1 MKRDSISTQAG
12 ARSGER
18 SPEDVVPHR
27 SITKPTGGEGWARV
41 PDLIRS
47 SSEPLPAPWD
57 ELFAPLEN
65 GSVDELVVIAQIGQS
80 LDGRIATHSGHSHY
94 INGIAGRAHLHRL
107 RALVDAVV
115 VGVGTV
121 VADDPQLTVRLV
133 PGPNPARVVLD
144 PRGRLPVQARVLS
157 EDGSRRVV
165 VTTTPRP
172 TLPAGI
178 EMMLL
183 QAPDGRIAPA
193 TILRGLAQRGFRR
206 ILIEGG
212 AATVSGFLA
221 AGCLD
226 RLHVLVAPMII
237 GAGRSGL
244 ALPPID
250 RIDGALRPP
259 TRVHLIDNEVL
270 FDCDLSARRV
280 RLVAATPAP

>member
-1 MKRDSISTQAG
+1 MKRDSTSTRVVEPDRSAG
-12 ARSGER
+12 VIGRATSAAGDEPCGEN
-18 SPEDVVPHR
+18 
-27 SITKPTGGEGWARV
+27 WARV

-47 SSEPLPAPWD
+47 ASGPLPPPWA
-57 ELFAPLEN
+57 ELFAPLEA
-65 GSVDELVVIAQIGQS
+65 GTVDELVVIAQIGQS
-80 LDGRIATHSGHSHY
+80 LDGRIATLSGHSHY

-144 PRGRLPVQARVLS
+144 PRGRLPAQARVLT
-157 EDGSRRVV
+157 EDGSRRLV
-165 VTTTPRP
+165 VTATPRP
-172 TLPAGI
+172 TLPTGI
-178 EMMLL
+178 EMMRL
-183 QAPDGRIAPA
+183 PA
-193 TILRGLAQRGFRR
+193 TDGHIPPPLILRALSECGFRR

-237 GAGRSGL
+237 GTGRSGL
-244 ALPPID
+244 TLPPID

-259 TRVHLIDNEVL
+259 TRVHLIDNDVL
-270 FDCDLSARRV
+270 FDCDLSAQRV
-280 RLVAATPAP
+280 PLDAPTGPR